1 MPSYKA
7 PIRDLQFVFHELHQA
22 DATLSTLPGF
32 DEVSPD
38 LVDAI
43 LEEGAKVCE
52 EVLQPINQSGD
63 QEGCQ
68 FDSGEVTTPAGF
80 KAAYQTYIEGG
91 WPSLAADPELGG
103 QGLPETVSFMLEEM
117 ICSANVSFS
126 LYPGLTRGAINSI
139 NSHATDALK
148 TQYLPKMVEG
158 IWSGTMCL
166 TEPHCGTDLGLVR
179 TKAVPKDDGSY
190 AISGTK
196 IFITGG
202 DQDLTENI
210 IHLVLARLPDAPE
223 GVRGISLFLVPKFM
237 PDASNEP
244 GDSNG
249 VTCGS
254 IEHKMGIKASAT
266 CVMNF
271 DDAIGY
277 LVGPEN
283 KGLACMFTM
292 MNSER
297 LAIGMQGL
305 GLGETAYQNA
315 VEYAKE
321 RIQSRSATGI
331 KAPDKPA
338 DPLLVHPDIRRML
351 LTTRAYNEGCRAMA
365 VWTAI
370 NIDLSHKHPDAEKR
384 EEADDYVALIT
395 PIIKAFFS
403 DYGYETTTLCQQ
415 VLGGHGYIQEW
426 GMEQYVRDARIAQIY
441 EGTNGIQALDL
452 IRRKLFIHEGRLP
465 RRFFKRLNDFV
476 SAQQNSKAMADF
488 VTPLADAIKLL
499 EELTGWLVDQGKR
512 NPDELGAAATDY
524 LRIFALTTLAWLW
537 ADMARVA
544 LEKESDDT
552 SGFYTTKLRTARFF
566 MGRLLPQI
574 HGLALGIRSGSDLM
588 MEFSDDEF

>member
-22 DATLSTLPGF
+22 DETLSSLPGF

-68 FDSGEVTTPAGF
+68 FNDGVVTTPAGF

-103 QGLPETVSFMLEEM
+103 QGLPETISFMLEEM
-117 ICSANVSFS
+117 LCSANVSFS

-148 TQYLPKMVEG
+148 EQYLPKMVEG

-179 TKAVPKDDGSY
+179 TKAIPNGDGSY

-237 PDASNEP
+237 PDANNEP

-292 MNSER
+292 MNAER

-315 VEYAKE
+315 VEYAKD
-321 RIQSRSATGI
+321 RLQSRSATGT

-351 LTTRAYNEGCRAMA
+351 LTTRAYNEGCRALA
-365 VWTAI
+365 VWTAM

-465 RRFFKRLNDFV
+465 QRFFNLLNSFI
-476 SAQQNSKAMADF
+476 AEQNGNESMTQYIA
-488 VTPLADAIKLL
+488 PLADAIKLL
-499 EELTGWLVDQGKR
+499 QELTGWLVEQGTR

-537 ADMARVA
+537 TDMARVA
-544 LEKESDDT
+544 LEKESSDNT
-552 SGFYTTKLRTARFF
+552 GFYTTKLRTARFF

-574 HGLALGIRSGSDLM
+574 HGLALGIRSGADLM
-588 MEFSDDEF
+588 MEFSDEEF

>member
-7 PIRDLQFVFHELHQA
+7 PIRDLQFVFHELHEA
-22 DATLSTLPGF
+22 DRTLSALPGF

-43 LEEGAKVCE
+43 LQEGGKICE
-52 EVLQPINQSGD
+52 ELLQPLNQSGD
-63 QEGCQ
+63 LEGCRFEEGQ
-68 FDSGEVTTPAGF
+68 VTTPTGF
-80 KAAYQTYIEGG
+80 KEAYRTFIEGG

-103 QGLPETVSFMLEEM
+103 QGLPETLSFMLEEM
-117 ICSANVSFS
+117 LCSANVSFS
-126 LYPGLTRGAINSI
+126 LYPGLTRGAITAL
-139 NSHATDALK
+139 SHHASDELK
-148 TQYLPKMVEG
+148 KQYLPQMVAG
-158 IWSGTMCL
+158 SWSGTMCL

-179 TKAVPKDDGSY
+179 TRAVPNGDGSY

-202 DQDLTENI
+202 EHDLTENI

-223 GVRGISLFLVPKFM
+223 GVRGISLFLVPKRL
-237 PDASNEP
+237 PDANNEAV
-244 GDSNG
+244 GENAVS
-249 VTCGS
+249 CGS

-271 DDAIGY
+271 DGATGY

-305 GLGETAYQNA
+305 GLAEVAYQNA
-315 VEYAKE
+315 VSYARE
-321 RIQSRSATGI
+321 RLQSRSATGA
-331 KAPDKPA
+331 KAPDKAA

-351 LTTRAYNEGCRAMA
+351 LTTRAYNEAARALA
-365 VWTAI
+365 VWSAI
-370 NIDLSHKHPDAEKR
+370 NIDLAHRHPDPEQR
-384 EEADDYVALIT
+384 EAADDYVALIT

-403 DYGYETTTLCQQ
+403 DYGYETATLCQQ
-415 VLGGHGYIQEW
+415 VYGGHGYIQEW
-426 GMEQYVRDARIAQIY
+426 GMEQFVRDARIAQIY

-452 IRRKLFIHEGRLP
+452 VRRKLFIHDGRLP
-465 RRFFKRLNDFV
+465 QRFFALLDDYI
-476 SAQQNSKAMADF
+476 ADNRGDEALAEF
-488 VTPLADAIKLL
+488 IDPLREANTLL
-499 EELTGWLVDQGKR
+499 QELTAWLVAGSQQ

-524 LRIFALTTLAWLW
+524 LRIFALTTFAWLW
-537 ADMARVA
+537 ARMAQLAQARLA
-544 LEKESDDT
+544 DDG
-552 SGFYTTKLRTARFF
+552 SGFYRTKINTARFF

-574 HGLALGIRSGSDLM
+574 QGLNIGIRSGSGLM
-588 MEFSDDEF
+588 MALDETEF

>member
-7 PIRDLQFVFHELHQA
+7 PIRDLQFVFHELHEA
-22 DATLSTLPGF
+22 DKTLSSLPGF

-43 LEEGAKVCE
+43 LEEGAKICE
-52 EVLQPINQSGD
+52 ELLQPINQSGD
-63 QEGCQ
+63 QEECQ
-68 FDSGEVTTPAGF
+68 FDNGAVTTPKGF
-80 KAAYQTYIEGG
+80 KEAYQTFIEGG

-103 QGLPETVSFMLEEM
+103 QGLPETISFMLEEM

-139 NSHATDALK
+139 NAHATDQLK

-158 IWSGTMCL
+158 VWSGTMCL
-166 TEPHCGTDLGLVR
+166 TESHCGTDLGLVR
-179 TKAVPKDDGSY
+179 TKAIPNGDGSY
-190 AISGTK
+190 AITGTK

-202 DQDLTENI
+202 EQDLTENI

-223 GVRGISLFLVPKFM
+223 GVRGISLFLVPKLM

-244 GDSNG
+244 GDTNG

-266 CVMNF
+266 CVINF
-271 DDAIGY
+271 DGAIGY

-315 VEYAKE
+315 VEYARD

-331 KAPDKPA
+331 KAPEKAA

-351 LTTRAYNEGCRAMA
+351 LTTRAYNEGARALA

-370 NIDLSHKHPDAEKR
+370 NIDLSHKHPDADGR
-384 EEADDYVALIT
+384 EEADDFVALIT

-415 VLGGHGYIQEW
+415 VFGGHGYIQEW

-452 IRRKLFIHEGRLP
+452 IRRKLFIHDGRLP
-465 RRFFKRLNDFV
+465 KRFFNMLNSFV
-476 SAQQNSKAMADF
+476 AEHSNNEMLTPFID
-488 VTPLADAIKLL
+488 PLADAIKLL
-499 EELTGWLVDQGKR
+499 QELTDWLIQEGNN

-524 LRIFALTTLAWLW
+524 LRIFALTTFAWLW
-537 ADMARVA
+537 ARMAIIA
-544 LEKESDDT
+544 MDKQDSDET
-552 SGFYTTKLRTARFF
+552 GYYKTKIRTARFF

-574 HGLALGIRSGSDLM
+574 HGLALGIRSGADLM
-588 MEFSDDEF
+588 MDFDEAEF

>member
-22 DATLSTLPGF
+22 DETLSSLPGF

-68 FDSGEVTTPAGF
+68 FNDGVVTTPAGF

-103 QGLPETVSFMLEEM
+103 QGLPETISFMLEEM
-117 ICSANVSFS
+117 LCSANVSFS

-148 TQYLPKMVEG
+148 EQYLPKMVEG
-158 IWSGTMCL
+158 VWSGTMCL

-179 TKAVPKDDGSY
+179 TKAVPNGNGSY

-237 PDASNEP
+237 PDANNEP

-271 DDAIGY
+271 DDAIGF

-292 MNSER
+292 MNAER

-315 VEYAKE
+315 VEYAKD
-321 RIQSRSATGI
+321 RLQSRSATGT

-351 LTTRAYNEGCRAMA
+351 LTTRAYNEGCRALA
-365 VWTAI
+365 VWTAL

-465 RRFFKRLNDFV
+465 QRFFNLLNSFI
-476 SAQQNSKAMADF
+476 AEQNGNESMTQYIA
-488 VTPLADAIKLL
+488 PLADAIKLL
-499 EELTGWLVDQGKR
+499 QELTGWLVEQGTR

-544 LEKESDDT
+544 LEKESSDNT
-552 SGFYTTKLRTARFF
+552 GFYTTKLRTARFF

-574 HGLALGIRSGSDLM
+574 HGLALGIRSGADLM
-588 MEFSDDEF
+588 MEFSDEEF

>member
-7 PIRDLQFVFHELHQA
+7 PIRDLQFVFHELHEA
-22 DATLSTLPGF
+22 DKTLSELPGF
-32 DEVSPD
+32 DEVTPD

-43 LEEGAKVCE
+43 LEEGGKICE
-52 EVLQPINQSGD
+52 ELLHPINQSGD
-63 QEGCQ
+63 QEGCRFEQ
-68 FDSGEVTTPAGF
+68 GKVTTPKGF
-80 KAAYQTYIEGG
+80 KEAYQTFIEGG

-103 QGLPETVSFMLEEM
+103 QGLPETISFMLEEM
-117 ICSANVSFS
+117 LCSANVSFS
-126 LYPGLTRGAINSI
+126 LYPGLTRGAINAISH
-139 NSHATDALK
+139 HATDELK
-148 TQYLPKMVEG
+148 QQYLPKMVEG
-158 IWSGTMCL
+158 VWSGTMCL

-179 TKAVPKDDGSY
+179 TKAVPKGDGGY

-202 DQDLTENI
+202 DHDLTENI

-223 GVRGISLFLVPKFM
+223 GVRGISLFLVPKLM
-237 PDASNEP
+237 PDAQNEP
-244 GDSNG
+244 GESNG
-249 VTCGS
+249 VSCGS

-271 DDAIGY
+271 DGATGY

-305 GLGETAYQNA
+305 GLGEVAYQNA
-315 VEYAKE
+315 VTYARE
-321 RIQSRSATGI
+321 RLQSRAATGI
-331 KAPDKPA
+331 KAPDKAA

-351 LTTRAYNEGCRAMA
+351 LTTRAYNEGARALA
-365 VWTAI
+365 TWTAI
-370 NIDLSHKHPDAEKR
+370 NIDLAHRHPDLSKR

-415 VLGGHGYIQEW
+415 VYGGHGYIQEW
-426 GMEQYVRDARIAQIY
+426 GMEQFVRDARIAQIY

-452 IRRKLFIHEGRLP
+452 VRRKLFLHDGRLP
-465 RRFFKRLNDFV
+465 KRFFNMLDSYVAEHKGEAALAEFIE
-476 SAQQNSKAMADF
+476 
-488 VTPLADAIKLL
+488 PLSEANALL
-499 EELTGWLVDQGKR
+499 QALTTWLQETSPQ

-524 LRIFALTTLAWLW
+524 LRIFALTTFAWLW
-537 ADMARVA
+537 ARMAQVA
-544 LEKESDDT
+544 TQKQAADS
-552 SGFYTTKLRTARFF
+552 SGFYQTKLHTARFF

-574 HGLALGIRSGSDLM
+574 QGLDSAIRSGANLM
-588 MEFSDDEF
+588 MALDEAEF

>member
-22 DATLSTLPGF
+22 DETLSSLPGF
-32 DEVSPD
+32 DEVSAD

-68 FDSGEVTTPAGF
+68 FNEGVVTTPTGF

-103 QGLPETVSFMLEEM
+103 QGLPETISFMLEEM
-117 ICSANVSFS
+117 LCSANVSFS

-139 NSHATDALK
+139 NAHATDALK
-148 TQYLPKMVEG
+148 EQYLPKMVEG

-179 TKAVPKDDGSY
+179 TKAVPKGDGSY

-223 GVRGISLFLVPKFM
+223 GVRGISLFLVPKQM
-237 PDASNEP
+237 PDTNNEP

-292 MNSER
+292 MNAER

-315 VEYAKE
+315 VEYAKD
-321 RIQSRSATGI
+321 RLQSRSATGI

-351 LTTRAYNEGCRAMA
+351 LTTRAYNEGCRALA
-365 VWTAI
+365 VWTAM
-370 NIDLSHKHPDAEKR
+370 NIDLSHKHPDAKKR

-465 RRFFKRLNDFV
+465 QRFFNLLNSFVNEHQNSEAMNDFV
-476 SAQQNSKAMADF
+476 S
-488 VTPLADAIKLL
+488 PLADALKLL
-499 EELTGWLVDQGKR
+499 EELTDWLVEQGKH

-544 LEKESDDT
+544 LEKAPSDDT
-552 SGFYTTKLRTARFF
+552 GFYITKLRTARFF

-574 HGLALGIRSGSDLM
+574 YGLGRGIRSGADLM
-588 MEFSDDEF
+588 MEFTDDEF

>member
-22 DATLSTLPGF
+22 DETLSSLPGF

-68 FDSGEVTTPAGF
+68 FNDGVVTTPAGF

-103 QGLPETVSFMLEEM
+103 QGLPETISFMLEEM
-117 ICSANVSFS
+117 LCSANVSFS

-148 TQYLPKMVEG
+148 EQYLPKMVEG
-158 IWSGTMCL
+158 VWSGTMCL
-166 TEPHCGTDLGLVR
+166 TEPHCGTDLGMVR
-179 TKAVPKDDGSY
+179 TKAVPNGDGSY

-237 PDASNEP
+237 PDANNEP

-271 DDAIGY
+271 DDAIGF

-292 MNSER
+292 MNAER

-315 VEYAKE
+315 VEYAKD
-321 RIQSRSATGI
+321 RLQSRSATGT

-351 LTTRAYNEGCRAMA
+351 LTTRAYNEGCRALA
-365 VWTAI
+365 VWTAM

-465 RRFFKRLNDFV
+465 QRFFNLLNSFIAD
-476 SAQQNSKAMADF
+476 QNGNESMTQYIA
-488 VTPLADAIKLL
+488 PLADAIKLL
-499 EELTGWLVDQGKR
+499 QELTGWLVEQGTR

-544 LEKESDDT
+544 LEKESSDNT
-552 SGFYTTKLRTARFF
+552 GFYTTKLRTARFF

-574 HGLALGIRSGSDLM
+574 HGLALGIRSGADLM
-588 MEFSDDEF
+588 MEFSDEEF

>member
-7 PIRDLQFVFHELHQA
+7 PIRDLQFVFHELLDA
-22 DATLSTLPGF
+22 DETLSSLPGF

-43 LEEGAKVCE
+43 LEEGGKICE
-52 EVLQPINQSGD
+52 ELLHPLNQSGD
-63 QEGCQ
+63 LEGCQ
-68 FDSGEVTTPAGF
+68 FVDGQVTTPKGF
-80 KAAYQTYIEGG
+80 KEAYQTFIEGG

-117 ICSANVSFS
+117 LCSSNVSFS
-126 LYPGLTRGAINSI
+126 LYPGLTRGAINAL
-139 NSHATDALK
+139 SHHASDALK
-148 TQYLPKMVEG
+148 QQYLPKMVEG
-158 IWSGTMCL
+158 TWSGTMCL

-179 TKAVPKDDGSY
+179 TRAVPNGNGSY

-202 DQDLTENI
+202 EHDLTENI

-223 GVRGISLFLVPKFM
+223 GVRGISLFLVPKQL
-237 PDASNEP
+237 PDENNEP
-244 GDSNG
+244 GANNG
-249 VTCGS
+249 VSCGS
-254 IEHKMGIKASAT
+254 IEHKMGIKGSAT

-271 DDAIGY
+271 DGATGY

-305 GLGETAYQNA
+305 GLGEVAYQNA
-315 VEYAKE
+315 VEYARE
-321 RIQSRSATGI
+321 RIQSRSATGV
-331 KAPDKPA
+331 KAPDKAA

-351 LTTRAYNEGCRAMA
+351 LTTRAYNEGARALA
-365 VWTAI
+365 TWTAI
-370 NIDLSHKHPDAEKR
+370 NIDLAHRHPDPETR
-384 EEADDYVALIT
+384 EEADDFVALIT

-415 VLGGHGYIQEW
+415 VYGGHGYIREW
-426 GMEQYVRDARIAQIY
+426 GMEQFVRDARIAQIY

-452 IRRKLFIHEGRLP
+452 VRRKLFINDGRLP
-465 RRFFKRLNDFV
+465 KRFFSMLDGYIAENGDNEALAEFINPLRD
-476 SAQQNSKAMADF
+476 ANS
-488 VTPLADAIKLL
+488 LL
-499 EELTGWLVDQGKR
+499 QDLTSWLVAESQG

-537 ADMARVA
+537 ARMARVA
-544 LEKESDDT
+544 LEKQPSDS
-552 SGFYTTKLRTARFF
+552 SGFYQTKLNTARFF

-574 HGLALGIRSGSDLM
+574 QGLNIGIRSGSELM
-588 MEFSDDEF
+588 MSFDHSEF

>member
-22 DATLSTLPGF
+22 DETLSSLPGF

-68 FDSGEVTTPAGF
+68 FDSGVVTTPAGF

-139 NSHATDALK
+139 NAHATDALK

-158 IWSGTMCL
+158 VWSGTMCL

-465 RRFFKRLNDFV
+465 QRFFKRLNDFV
-476 SAQQNSKAMADF
+476 SAQQNSEAMADF

-499 EELTGWLVDQGKR
+499 EELTDWLVDQGKR

-588 MEFSDDEF
+588 MEYSDEEF

>member
-7 PIRDLQFVFHELHQA
+7 PIRDLQFVFHELLEA
-22 DATLSTLPGF
+22 DETLHSLPGF

-43 LEEGAKVCE
+43 LEEGGKICE
-52 EVLQPINQSGD
+52 ELLHPLNQSGD
-63 QEGCQ
+63 QEGCHFENGQ
-68 FDSGEVTTPAGF
+68 VTTPKGF
-80 KAAYQTYIEGG
+80 KEAYRTFIEGG

-103 QGLPETVSFMLEEM
+103 QGLPETISFMLEEM
-117 ICSANVSFS
+117 LCSANVSFS
-126 LYPGLTRGAINSI
+126 LYPGLTRGAITAL
-139 NSHATDALK
+139 SHHASDELK
-148 TQYLPKMVEG
+148 QQYLPKMVEG
-158 IWSGTMCL
+158 TWSGTMCL

-179 TKAVPKDDGSY
+179 TRAVPNDDGSY

-202 DQDLTENI
+202 EHDLTDNI

-223 GVRGISLFLVPKFM
+223 GVRGISLFLVPKQL
-237 PDASNEP
+237 PDANNEP
-244 GDSNG
+244 ADDNRVS
-249 VTCGS
+249 CGS

-271 DDAIGY
+271 DGATGF

-305 GLGETAYQNA
+305 GLGEVAYQNA
-315 VEYAKE
+315 VAYAKD

-331 KAPDKPA
+331 KAPDKAA

-351 LTTRAYNEGCRAMA
+351 LTTRAYNEGARALA
-365 VWTAI
+365 TWTAI
-370 NIDLSHKHPDAEKR
+370 NIDLAHRHPDPQKR

-415 VLGGHGYIQEW
+415 VYGGHGYIQEW
-426 GMEQYVRDARIAQIY
+426 GMEQFVRDARIAQIY

-452 IRRKLFIHEGRLP
+452 VRRKLFINNGRLP
-465 RRFFKRLNDFV
+465 KRFFTLLDNYIAENRDNETLAEFID
-476 SAQQNSKAMADF
+476 
-488 VTPLADAIKLL
+488 PLREANTLL
-499 EELTGWLVDQGKR
+499 QELTAWLVAESQH

-524 LRIFALTTLAWLW
+524 LRIFALTSFAWLW
-537 ADMARVA
+537 TRMAQVA
-544 LEKESDDT
+544 QNKQDNDN
-552 SGFYTTKLRTARFF
+552 SGFYQTKIQTARFF

-574 HGLALGIRSGSDLM
+574 QGLNISIRSGSDLM
-588 MEFSDDEF
+588 MVFDESSF

>member
-22 DATLSTLPGF
+22 DETLSSLPGF

-68 FDSGEVTTPAGF
+68 FNDGVVTTPAGF

-103 QGLPETVSFMLEEM
+103 QGLPETISFMLEEM
-117 ICSANVSFS
+117 LCSANVSFS

-148 TQYLPKMVEG
+148 EQYLPKMVEG
-158 IWSGTMCL
+158 VWSGTMCL
-166 TEPHCGTDLGLVR
+166 TEPHCGTDLGMVR
-179 TKAVPKDDGSY
+179 TKAVPNGDGSY

-237 PDASNEP
+237 PDANNEP

-271 DDAIGY
+271 DDAIGF

-292 MNSER
+292 MNAER

-315 VEYAKE
+315 VEYAKD
-321 RIQSRSATGI
+321 RLQSRSATGT

-351 LTTRAYNEGCRAMA
+351 LTTRAYNEGCRALA
-365 VWTAI
+365 VWTAM

-465 RRFFKRLNDFV
+465 QRFFNLLNSFI
-476 SAQQNSKAMADF
+476 AEQNGNESMTQYIA
-488 VTPLADAIKLL
+488 PLADAIKLL
-499 EELTGWLVDQGKR
+499 QELTGWLVEQGTR

-544 LEKESDDT
+544 LEKESSDNT
-552 SGFYTTKLRTARFF
+552 GFYTTKLRTARFF

-574 HGLALGIRSGSDLM
+574 HGLALGIRSGADLM
-588 MEFSDDEF
+588 MEFSDEEF

>member
-22 DATLSTLPGF
+22 DETLSSLPGF

-68 FDSGEVTTPAGF
+68 FNDGVVTTPAGF

-103 QGLPETVSFMLEEM
+103 QGLPETISFMLEEM
-117 ICSANVSFS
+117 LCSANVSFS

-148 TQYLPKMVEG
+148 EQYLPKMVEG

-179 TKAVPKDDGSY
+179 TKAIPNGDGSY

-210 IHLVLARLPDAPE
+210 IHLVLARLPDAPK

-237 PDASNEP
+237 PDANNEP

-271 DDAIGY
+271 DDAIGF

-292 MNSER
+292 MNAER

-315 VEYAKE
+315 VEYAKD
-321 RIQSRSATGI
+321 RLQGRSATGI
-331 KAPDKPA
+331 KAPDKAA

-351 LTTRAYNEGCRAMA
+351 LTTRAYNEGCRALA
-365 VWTAI
+365 VWTAL

-465 RRFFKRLNDFV
+465 QRFFNLLN
-476 SAQQNSKAMADF
+476 SLIAEQNGNESMTQYIA
-488 VTPLADAIKLL
+488 PLADAIKLL
-499 EELTGWLVDQGKR
+499 QELTGWLVEQGTR

-544 LEKESDDT
+544 LEKESNDNT
-552 SGFYTTKLRTARFF
+552 GFYTTKLRTARFF
-566 MGRLLPQI
+566 IGRLLPQI
-574 HGLALGIRSGSDLM
+574 HGLALGIRSGADLM
-588 MEFSDDEF
+588 MEFSDEEF